1 MSIQNQALG
10 KVSWDVKDCR
20 QDCRRLAED
29 TWGVLGKASERGGKG
44 VSTPKQKDFLSAC
57 CFPSFLAKTFEQE
70 LTDGRNVLLAPLHFY
85 LLF

>member
-29 TWGVLGKASERGGKG
+29 TWGVLGKAERF
-44 VSTPKQKDFLSAC
+44 PFCLLLSILPC
-57 CFPSFLAKTFEQE
+57 QDL
-70 LTDGRNVLLAPLHFY
+70 
-85 LLF
+85 